1 MSISIR
7 ETVERL
13 VDDLLNDIRRN
24 HEAAGQ
30 KVTGKTIGSLESSV
44 TEDGDGALLV
54 QVRGFSYMGVLD
66 TGAQPARRKGTPAE
80 REEMIRNLTEWCRMR
95 GVPES
100 GLTEEKY
107 RQFAKYL
114 KWRINK
120 FGTKLYYDK
129 ERQNKVIA
137 PAVERFEER
146 LAEQLSIYYE
156 WQIRN
161 SFTAR
166 SQNGGFRR

>member
-1 MSISIR
+1 MNIR

-13 VDDLLNDIRRN
+13 VADLLNDIRRN

-44 TEDGDGALLV
+44 TDEGDGGLLV

-95 GVPES
+95 GVPDS
-100 GLTEEKY
+100 GLSEEKY

-146 LAEQLSIYYE
+146 LSEQLSVYYE
-156 WQIRN
+156 WEILN
-161 SFTAR
+161 AFHTR